1 MNAALS
7 IIELGIVAGLI
18 LLIAAATMWFASRGG
33 RAGSEP
39 IIRASFKKL
48 QEDWYQVSMTVTN
61 LAPYALVG
69 VSLGRV
75 RPRSAR
81 LMAPIKSVSTRDGD
95 FQVWSDPAID
105 WPTTT
110 IPLDLVLGP
119 HEARHGV
126 ASRAPEAH
134 ANAWLFL
141 PEKSD
146 PVQLTLELA
155 LRDGGNNLRRYR
167 FIAAREP

>member
-1 MNAALS
+1 MNVSLFQ
-7 IIELGIVAGLI
+7 LLIVAGPI

-39 IIRASFKKL
+39 IIRASVKKL
-48 QEDWYQVSMTVTN
+48 QEDWYQVSLTVTN
-61 LAPYALVG
+61 LAPYRLVG

-81 LMAPIKSVSTRDGD
+81 LMAPIKSVRTRDGD
-95 FQVWSDPAID
+95 FQVWSDPAVD

-126 ASRAPEAH
+126 VSRAPEAH

-141 PEKSD
+141 PEKCNPS
-146 PVQLTLELA
+146 QLTLELA
-155 LRDGGNNLRRYR
+155 MRDGGNHLRRYR
-167 FIAAREP
+167 FNVLLVPTR

>member
-7 IIELGIVAGLI
+7 IVELGIVAGLI
-18 LLIAAATMWFASRGG
+18 LLIAAATLWFASRGG

-39 IIRASFKKL
+39 IIKASFKKL

-61 LAPYALVG
+61 LAPYRLLG

-81 LMAPIKSVSTRDGD
+81 LMAPIKSVRTRDGD
-95 FQVWSDPAID
+95 FQVWSDPAVD

-110 IPLDLVLGP
+110 IPLELVLGP

-126 ASRAPEAH
+126 ASPKSEAH
-134 ANAWLFL
+134 TTAWLFL

-146 PVQLTLELA
+146 PAQLTLELA
-155 LRDGGNNLRRYR
+155 MRDGGGGLRRYR
-167 FIAAREP
+167 FIAARER

>member
-1 MNAALS
+1 MNASLS
-7 IIELGIVAGLI
+7 IIELGIAAGLI

-48 QEDWYQVSMTVTN
+48 QEDWYRVSMTVTN
-61 LAPYALVG
+61 LAPYRLVG

-81 LMAPIKSVSTRDGD
+81 LMAPIISVRTRDGD
-95 FQVWSDPAID
+95 FQVWSDPAVD
-105 WPTTT
+105 WSTTT

-119 HEARHGV
+119 HEEQHAV
-126 ASRAPEAH
+126 ASQKSEAH
-134 ANAWLFL
+134 TTAWLFL
-141 PEKSD
+141 PERND
-146 PVQLTLELA
+146 PAQLTLELA
-155 LRDGGNNLRRYR
+155 MRDGGGSLRRYR
-167 FIAAREP
+167 VIAAREQ